1 MFLSVQQKYIVET
14 VRRLGCLRRE
24 QLLVLARERFRRPD
38 LVLTPERLD
47 AMLRQLRFG
56 VESIRLE
63 GDMVCLPGVEPDP
76 RLMEAVDVMLELS
89 EGTPLDFQTVRD
101 VPFLLRFSLGGDTLR
116 LFSVADL
123 LLPDLPEQTQRR
135 RMERIVW
142 ITKDG
147 TAPVGLALPRRHFF
161 AVRQQDGTHRFYG
174 SNEP

>member
-1 MFLSVQQKYIVET
+1 MLLSVQQKYIVET
-14 VRRLGCLRRE
+14 VRKLGCLRRG
-24 QLLVLARERFRRPD
+24 QLLTMAREKFRRPD
-38 LVLTPERLD
+38 LVLTDQRLD

-63 GDMVCLPGVEPDP
+63 GDLVCLSSVEPEP
-76 RLMEAVDVMLELS
+76 RPLEAIDVMLELS

-123 LLPDLPEQTQRR
+123 LMPDLPERTQRR

-142 ITKDG
+142 IAEDG
-147 TAPVGLALPRRHFF
+147 TPPAGLILPRRHFF

>member
-14 VRRLGCLRRE
+14 VRKLGCLRRG
-24 QLLVLARERFRRPD
+24 QLLTLVREKYRRPD

-63 GDMVCLPGVEPDP
+63 GNLVCLPGVEPDP
-76 RLMEAVDVMLELS
+76 RLMEAIDVMLELS
-89 EGTPLDFQTVRD
+89 EGMPLDFQTVRD

-123 LLPDLPEQTQRR
+123 LLPDLPERTQRR

-142 ITKDG
+142 IVEDG
-147 TAPVGLALPRRHFF
+147 TAPAGLTLPRRHFF

>member
-24 QLLVLARERFRRPD
+24 QLLVLVRERFRRPD

-123 LLPDLPEQTQRR
+123 LLPDLPERTQRR

-142 ITKDG
+142 IVEDG
-147 TAPVGLALPRRHFF
+147 VAPENLVLPRRHFF

>member
-1 MFLSVQQKYIVET
+1 MFLSVQQKYIVEA
-14 VRRLGCLRRE
+14 VRKLGCLRRE
-24 QLLVLARERFRRPD
+24 QLLVLVRERFRRPD

-123 LLPDLPEQTQRR
+123 LLPDLPERTQRR

-142 ITKDG
+142 IAEDG
-147 TAPVGLALPRRHFF
+147 TAPAGLALPRRHFF

>member
-1 MFLSVQQKYIVET
+1 MFLSIQQHYILDT
-14 VRRLGCLRRE
+14 LRKLGCLHRE
-24 QLLVLARERFRRPD
+24 QLLVLVRERFRRPD

-47 AMLRQLRFG
+47 TMLRQLRFG

-63 GDMVCLPGVEPDP
+63 GDMVCLSGVEPDS
-76 RLMEAVDVMLELS
+76 RLMEAIDVMLELS
-89 EGTPLDFQTVRD
+89 KGTPLAFQAVRD

-116 LFSVADL
+116 LFSVADF
-123 LLPDLPEQTQRR
+123 LLPDIPERTPRR

-142 ITKDG
+142 IVKDG
-147 TAPVGLALPRRHFF
+147 TALGNLALPRRHFF

>member
-1 MFLSVQQKYIVET
+1 MFLSVQQKYIVEA
-14 VRRLGCLRRE
+14 VRKLGCLRRE

-38 LVLTPERLD
+38 LVLTSERLD

-76 RLMEAVDVMLELS
+76 RLMEAVDIMLELS

-123 LLPDLPEQTQRR
+123 LLPDLPERTQRR

-142 ITKDG
+142 IAEDG
-147 TAPVGLALPRRHFF
+147 AAPENLTLPRRHFF

>member
-14 VRRLGCLRRE
+14 VQKLGCLCRE

-38 LVLTPERLD
+38 LVLTPDRLD

-63 GDMVCLPGVEPDP
+63 GDMVCLPGAEPDP
-76 RLMEAVDVMLELS
+76 RLTEAIDVMLELS
-89 EGTPLDFQTVRD
+89 EGTPLDFQAVRG

-123 LLPDLPEQTQRR
+123 LLPDLPEQTPRR
-135 RMERIVW
+135 RMVRIVW
-142 ITKDG
+142 IVENG
-147 TAPVGLALPRRHFF
+147 VAPENLVLPRRHFF

>member
-14 VRRLGCLRRE
+14 VRKLGSLRRE
-24 QLLVLARERFRRPD
+24 QLLVLVRERFRRPD

-89 EGTPLDFQTVRD
+89 AGTPLDFQTVRD

-123 LLPDLPEQTQRR
+123 LLPGLPERTQRR

-142 ITKDG
+142 IAEDG
-147 TAPVGLALPRRHFF
+147 VAPENLALPRRHFF

>member
-14 VRRLGCLRRE
+14 VRKLGCLRRE
-24 QLLVLARERFRRPD
+24 QLLALVREKYRRPD
-38 LVLTPERLD
+38 LVLTNQRLD

-76 RLMEAVDVMLELS
+76 RLLEAVDVMLELS
-89 EGTPLDFQTVRD
+89 EGTPLEFQTVRD

-123 LLPDLPEQTQRR
+123 LLPDLPERTQRR

-142 ITKDG
+142 IAEDG
-147 TAPVGLALPRRHFF
+147 TAPSGLILPRRHFF
-161 AVRQQDGTHRFYG
+161 AVRQQGGTHRFYG

>member
-14 VRRLGCLRRE
+14 VRKLGCLRRE
-24 QLLVLARERFRRPD
+24 QLLVLTREKSRRPD
-38 LVLTPERLD
+38 LVLTDQRLD
-47 AMLRQLRFG
+47 TMLRQLRFG

-63 GDMVCLPGVEPDP
+63 GDIVRLPDVEPDP
-76 RLMEAVDVMLELS
+76 RLMEAIDVMLELS
-89 EGTPLDFQTVRD
+89 EGRPLDFHTVRD

-116 LFSVADL
+116 LFSMADL
-123 LLPDLPEQTQRR
+123 LLPDLPERTQRR

-142 ITKDG
+142 IAEDG
-147 TAPVGLALPRRHFF
+147 RAPVDLILPRRHFF